1 MTKVKKPV
9 LSTYK
14 ILKDKAFNSD
24 IDESWIDWAIAMM
37 EAGYE
42 AGSLY
47 ELAGILK
54 PYNQFELQVLTTQV
68 LKDLQLDYSDK
79 RKALKN
85 YVYYLITS
93 NLDKPEN
100 YYKVLRAFRDIYYDL
115 DMDTEYQDL
124 ALLYWAKEDLLQAD
138 YQHYWDGA
146 NRENIDTII
155 KDRFEFLKRKLE
167 TEG

>member
-1 MTKVKKPV
+1 MQEPV

-14 ILKDKAFNSD
+14 ILKEKAFNYD
-24 IDESWIDWAIAMM
+24 IGESWVDWAIEMI

-42 AGSLY
+42 ADSLY
-47 ELAGILK
+47 QLAGTLK

-68 LKDLQLDYSDK
+68 LDDLQLDYSDK

-93 NLDKPEN
+93 NVDKPEN
-100 YYKVLRAFRDIYYDL
+100 YYKVLREFRDIYYEL
-115 DMDTEYQDL
+115 DMDSEYQDL
-124 ALLYWAKEDLLQAD
+124 ALLYWAKDDLLYAD

-155 KDRFEFLKRKLE
+155 KNKFELLKRQFE
-167 TEG
+167 TER